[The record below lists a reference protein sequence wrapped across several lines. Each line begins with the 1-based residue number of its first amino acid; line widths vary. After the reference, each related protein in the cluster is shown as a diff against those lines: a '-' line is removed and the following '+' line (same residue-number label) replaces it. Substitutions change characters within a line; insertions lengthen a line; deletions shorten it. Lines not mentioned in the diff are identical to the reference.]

1 MDVED
6 GTFNMIHSGD
16 DLIYSICQSAVDT
29 STIYSAEGAGEL
41 KLKAERTRRV
51 SNSWD
56 LHDKRINTID
66 FNPENPNMMA
76 TSSTDGMARIWD
88 LRVLKNHQPDS
99 LKTVQHRRAVY
110 SAYFS
115 PGGLRLA
122 TTRFYLSDYFLLLML
137 VGFSIWWTPTRCN
150 C

>member
-76 TSSTDGMARIWD
+76 TRIWD
-88 LRVLKNHQPDS
+88 LRLMKKHQPDS
-99 LKTVQHRRAVY
+99 LKTVQHQSSVH

-115 PGGLRLA
+115 PVEEENGAAQDEAEIKVVLQ
-122 TTRFYLSDYFLLLML
+122 
-137 VGFSIWWTPTRCN
+137 W
-150 C
+150 